1 VSRALL
7 VVVLAGV
14 MLPRAAFAE
23 SRESCEDAKALRAAL
38 ERESTRVDRYVLA
51 WRIVYTTLAVGE
63 LGIAASGK
71 ADHDTTVAQWV
82 GGAKSSL
89 AALGF
94 WFAPLRVRVPRLS
107 GDACADRGPLRGI
120 AERAADDERDAFLT
134 AHIAG
139 LVFNAGG
146 ALIVAE
152 QTSWQNG
159 LLSFG
164 TGVAVGLISA
174 YTQPRAIWSRV
185 REPSWIVNVAVA
197 DGRTSLLVSG
207 SF

>member
-7 VVVLAGV
+7 VIVLAGV
-14 MLPRAAFAE
+14 MLPRAAIA
-23 SRESCEDAKALRAAL
+23 ESCEDAKALREAL
-38 ERESTRVDRYVLA
+38 ERESRRADRWDLA
-51 WRIVYTTLAVGE
+51 WRIVYTTVAVGE

-71 ADHDTTVAQWV
+71 ADHDTTVGLWV

-94 WFAPLRVRVPRLS
+94 WFSPLRIRVPRLS
-107 GDACADRGPLRGI
+107 GDACADRGALRGI

-134 AHIAG
+134 AHIVG
-139 LVFNAGG
+139 LLVNVGG
-146 ALIVAE
+146 ALIVAQ

-159 LLSFG
+159 ALSFATGFPVGLLS
-164 TGVAVGLISA
+164 T
-174 YTQPRAIWSRV
+174 YTMPRASWGRV
-185 REPSWIVNVAVA
+185 REPSWIVNVAAA